1 VGEGADERNRLRRAE
16 RMLRRVLAALGG
28 LLIVSLLSSVV
39 PGLITDRAAP
49 EPPPP
54 PAPMPMPPP
63 VAAQVPVVPAIEL
76 VLRFRAASWL
86 EARVDGVATESG
98 RVVAAGE
105 ELRLTAQDT
114 VELRFGNAGGVD
126 VRFNGEELGAAGRVG
141 EVVRV
146 TYGRNGPIA
155 R

>member
-1 VGEGADERNRLRRAE
+1 VGEGADERDRLRRAE
-16 RMLRRVLAALGG
+16 RVLRRVLAALGG

-39 PGLITDRAAP
+39 PGLITDRSAP

-54 PAPMPMPPP
+54 PAPMPPP
-63 VAAQVPVVPAIEL
+63 VVAQVPVTPAIEL
-76 VLRFRAASWL
+76 VLRFGAASWL
-86 EARVDGVATESG
+86 EARVDGVAIEPG

-146 TYGRNGPIA
+146 TYGRDGPIA